1 MRPTRDTI
9 SKVIPGSSWVSVSVV
24 LASLRFS
31 TFTLPTHVMIYV
43 HVSVR
48 EIREIREREARG
60 WDGMGWDGMG
70 WDGMGW
76 DGMEWDGMGWG
87 GVGWGGVQEGR
98 RNNRWGEIYI
108 TSSDSIIVHKLLN
121 P

>member
-9 SKVIPGSSWVSVSVV
+9 SKVMPGSSWVSVSVV

-48 EIREIREREARG
+48 EIREIREREAKG
-60 WDGMGWDGMG
+60 GMGWDGMG
-70 WDGMGW
+70 WGGM
-76 DGMEWDGMGWG
+76 
-87 GVGWGGVQEGR
+87 GWGGVQEGR
-98 RNNRWGEIYI
+98 QNNRWGEIYI